1 MLTLSKKGIETIPSA
16 FKYISFRHL
25 SEAATIVLQLKNRK
39 DYIYIYMRPGD
50 IQENQTE
57 REGKK
62 HTLKVNEP
70 LYLKQVYYLAV
81 LHSI

>member
-1 MLTLSKKGIETIPSA
+1 MLVNLLP
-16 FKYISFRHL
+16 
-25 SEAATIVLQLKNRK
+25 VC
-39 DYIYIYMRPGD
+39 PGD
-50 IQENQTE
+50 IQENQRE

-81 LHSI
+81 LHLI